1 MAETLLLLSSTTH
14 PYSTTIIT
22 LSITLPDLSFGN
34 TVLSV
39 LATMSTLGRRAVDTL
54 TLRTI
59 WRPKEAKQRE
69 ATKQRAEIS
78 RQVSLG
84 YLQQVFDETQHIFSE
99 EKGRVHLDA
108 SFMGRMNVTLEDLE
122 LDTDGSYAH
131 RYDPCFFEPLQLSD
145 YPIDPQDAG
154 TQRSIARVASI
165 WDRQQCLGMADAHS
179 ICSVLERNFHHYART
194 GPGQDSLPL
203 RQFTGWTNG

>member
-1 MAETLLLLSSTTH
+1 MA
-14 PYSTTIIT
+14 
-22 LSITLPDLSFGN
+22 
-34 TVLSV
+34 
-39 LATMSTLGRRAVDTL
+39 ALGCCALNAL
-54 TLRTI
+54 TLR
-59 WRPKEAKQRE
+59 PFKGLKEAGQRK

-122 LDTDGSYAH
+122 LDTNGSYAH

-154 TQRSIARVASI
+154 TQRTIAGFASI

-194 GPGQDSLPL
+194 GPGQDSFPL
-203 RQFTGWTNG
+203 RQFTGWIHL